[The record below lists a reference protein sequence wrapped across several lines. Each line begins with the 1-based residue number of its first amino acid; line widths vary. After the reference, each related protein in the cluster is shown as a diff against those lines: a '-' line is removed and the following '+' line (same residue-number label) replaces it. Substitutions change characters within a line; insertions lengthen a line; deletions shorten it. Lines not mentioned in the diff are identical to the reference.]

1 MIDYET
7 YARIKDYHHGQGLTA
22 IQIARQLELD
32 PRTVEDWL
40 AQPHFRA
47 RRATPKPSKLD
58 PFKPT
63 ILRLL
68 EHHPYTTTQIFHRLQ
83 EDGYHGGFSILKEY
97 VRIVRPKRAPAFLT
111 LNFAPGECAQVD
123 WGEYGSVA
131 IGSTRRRLSFFLMVL
146 CHSRMMYLE
155 FTPSQTMEHFLACHR
170 NAFDFFGGVP
180 ARVMVDNL
188 KSAVLHHDHGQE
200 PILNSK
206 YSDFANYHGFSV
218 SPCNVAKGN
227 EKGRVENGVGYVKK
241 NLLNGLE
248 INAFEHINPAARIW
262 LDTIANVR
270 IHGET
275 KTKPIDLLQQER
287 PLLKPVPLTPYD
299 VATIRPV
306 VASNRFRVSF
316 ETNRY
321 SVPADFANYH
331 GFSVSPCNVGKGN
344 EKGRVENG
352 VGYVKKN
359 LLNGLE
365 INAFDHINPA
375 ARIWLDT
382 IANVRIHG
390 ETKTKPID
398 LLQQERPLLKPLPPT
413 PYDVAT
419 IRPVVASNR
428 FRVSF
433 ETNRY
438 SVPAEFASA
447 RLSLKAYP
455 DHICILYQDRLIAR
469 HIRSFD
475 RHQDIED
482 PDHPRELLEQRKNAR
497 QQKVLLRFLSLSP
510 RAQEY
515 HQELSKRRLNSH
527 QHITRIVALAES
539 HGAEQVG
546 QAMAD
551 AFQFQAFSAEY
562 IANILEQRARPLPQ
576 RGALHLT
583 RRQDLL
589 DLEVPPPNLSIYDQ
603 P

>member
-7 YARIKDYHHGQGLTA
+7 YSRIKELHHGQGLTA
-22 IQIARQLELD
+22 IQIARNLDLD
-32 PRTVEDWL
+32 PRTVADWL
-40 AQPHFRA
+40 TQPRYRPKQVAQ
-47 RRATPKPSKLD
+47 KPSKLD

-68 EHHPYTTTQIFHRLQ
+68 EHHPYSCTQIFNRLKD
-83 EDGYHGGFSILKEY
+83 DGYGGGLTTIKMYIRTL
-97 VRIVRPKRAPAFLT
+97 RPKRTAAFLT
-111 LNFAPGECAQVD
+111 LKFAPGECAQVD
-123 WGEYGSVA
+123 WGEYGAVS

-180 ARVMVDNL
+180 ARIMVDNL
-188 KSAVLHHDHGQE
+188 KSAVLSHERGHE

-206 YSDFANYHGFSV
+206 YSDFASYHGF
-218 SPCNVAKGN
+218 
-227 EKGRVENGVGYVKK
+227 
-241 NLLNGLE
+241 
-248 INAFEHINPAARIW
+248 
-262 LDTIANVR
+262 
-270 IHGET
+270 
-275 KTKPIDLLQQER
+275 Q
-287 PLLKPVPLTPYD
+287 
-299 VATIRPV
+299 
-306 VASNRFRVSF
+306 
-316 ETNRY
+316 
-321 SVPADFANYH
+321 
-331 GFSVSPCNVGKGN
+331 VSPCNVGKGN

-365 INAFDHINPA
+365 IVDFDHINPA

-390 ETKTKPID
+390 EIKMKPID
-398 LLQQERPLLKPLPPT
+398 LLQQERPLLKPLPPV

-447 RLSLKAYP
+447 RLVIKAYP
-455 DHICILYQDRLIAR
+455 DRVCILYQDKLIAR
-469 HIRSFD
+469 HSRSFD
-475 RHQDIED
+475 RHQDFED
-482 PDHPRELLEQRKNAR
+482 PDHSRKLLEQRKSAR
-497 QQKVLLRFLSLSP
+497 QQKLFLRFLSLSP

-515 HQELSKRRLNSH
+515 YQELSKRRLNPQ
-527 QHITRIVALAES
+527 QHVTRIVALVEI

-551 AFQFQAFSAEY
+551 AFQFQAFSSEY

-576 RGALHLT
+576 TGALHLT

-589 DLEVPPPNLSIYDQ
+589 ELEVPLPNLSLYDQ

>member
-7 YARIKDYHHGQGLTA
+7 YARIKEYHHGQGLTA
-22 IQIARQLELD
+22 IQIAQQLALD
-32 PRTVEDWL
+32 PRTVGDWL
-40 AQPHFRA
+40 AQPRFRA
-47 RRATPKPSKLD
+47 RKATQKPSKLD

-63 ILRLL
+63 IQRML
-68 EHHPYTTTQIFHRLQ
+68 EHHPYTATQIFQRLQ

-97 VRIVRPKRAPAFLT
+97 IRIVRPKRAPAFLT

-155 FTPSQTMEHFLACHR
+155 FTPSQTMEHFLACHE
-170 NAFDFFGGVP
+170 NAFHFFGGVP
-180 ARVMVDNL
+180 ARIMVDNL
-188 KSAVLHHDHGQE
+188 KSAVLQHDHGQE

-206 YSDFANYHGFSV
+206 YLDFANYHGFTV
-218 SPCNVAKGN
+218 SPCNVGKGN

-248 INAFEHINPAARIW
+248 INAFEQINPAARIW

-321 SVPADFANYH
+321 SVPA
-331 GFSVSPCNVGKGN
+331 
-344 EKGRVENG
+344 
-352 VGYVKKN
+352 
-359 LLNGLE
+359 
-365 INAFDHINPA
+365 
-375 ARIWLDT
+375 
-382 IANVRIHG
+382 
-390 ETKTKPID
+390 
-398 LLQQERPLLKPLPPT
+398 
-413 PYDVAT
+413 
-419 IRPVVASNR
+419 
-428 FRVSF
+428 
-433 ETNRY
+433 
-438 SVPAEFASA
+438 EFASA
-447 RLSLKAYP
+447 RLLLKAYP

-475 RHQDIED
+475 RHQDVED
-482 PDHPRELLEQRKNAR
+482 PDHPRELLEQRKTAR
-497 QQKVLLRFLSLSP
+497 QQKVLLSFLSLSP

-515 HQELSKRRLNSH
+515 YQELSKRRLNSR
-527 QHITRIVALAES
+527 QHIARIVALAES

-551 AFQFQAFSAEY
+551 AFQLQAFSAEY

-576 RGALHLT
+576 RGVLHLT

-589 DLEVPPPNLSIYDQ
+589 DLDVPPPNLSIYDK

>member
-7 YARIKDYHHGQGLTA
+7 FSRIKEYHHGQGLTA
-22 IQIARQLELD
+22 SQIAKKLDLD
-32 PRTVEDWL
+32 PRTVADWL
-40 AQPHFRA
+40 DQPHFRPRQA
-47 RRATPKPSKLD
+47 AHKPSKLD

-68 EHHPYTTTQIFHRLQ
+68 EHHPYTCTQLFNRLK
-83 EDGYHGGFSILKEY
+83 EDGYLGGFSILKEY
-97 VRIVRPKRAPAFLT
+97 VRTVRPKRAPAFLT

-123 WGEYGSVA
+123 WGEYGAVT

-180 ARVMVDNL
+180 ARIMVDNL
-188 KSAVLHHDHGQE
+188 KSAVLSHDHGQE

-206 YSDFANYHGFSV
+206 YSDFANYHGF
-218 SPCNVAKGN
+218 
-227 EKGRVENGVGYVKK
+227 
-241 NLLNGLE
+241 
-248 INAFEHINPAARIW
+248 
-262 LDTIANVR
+262 T
-270 IHGET
+270 
-275 KTKPIDLLQQER
+275 
-287 PLLKPVPLTPYD
+287 
-299 VATIRPV
+299 
-306 VASNRFRVSF
+306 
-316 ETNRY
+316 
-321 SVPADFANYH
+321 
-331 GFSVSPCNVGKGN
+331 VSPCNVGKGN

-365 INAFDHINPA
+365 ISAFDHINPA

-390 ETKTKPID
+390 ETRTKPID
-398 LLQQERPLLKPLPPT
+398 LFLQERPLLKPLPST

-419 IRPVVASNR
+419 IRPVVASSR

-447 RLSLKAYP
+447 RLLLKAYP
-455 DHICILYQDRLIAR
+455 DRVCILYQDRLIAR

-475 RHQDIED
+475 RHQDFED

-497 QQKVLLRFLSLSP
+497 QQKLFLRFLSLSP

-515 HQELSKRRLNSH
+515 HQELSKRRLNPQ
-527 QHITRIVALAES
+527 QHVTRIVALAES

-576 RGALHLT
+576 GGALHLT

-589 DLEVPPPNLSIYDQ
+589 ELEVPPPNLSLYDQ
-603 P
+603 Q